1 MASTHCKEH
10 SHSAHVVLMRNRDAA
25 KAQGTNLASTISTTI
40 GEYMHTSLAQPKC
53 FPFVLFQDHA
63 TFQNLK
69 QNQRDSDK
77 MGSDQMAKFNFDS
90 WLSVCQYLSDLM
102 VRKGLLVL
110 KVSDRAL
117 GFRDEGNERGEE
129 KEKMWQHNIMILW
142 LLQGSVVERGC

>member
-1 MASTHCKEH
+1 
-10 SHSAHVVLMRNRDAA
+10 
-25 KAQGTNLASTISTTI
+25 
-40 GEYMHTSLAQPKC
+40 
-53 FPFVLFQDHA
+53 
-63 TFQNLK
+63 
-69 QNQRDSDK
+69 